1 MADFPQVKPKSL
13 LGRAY
18 EIINRPRGGET
29 TDDEDISL
37 RQIMRAIE
45 TEYAATLKEDMDER
59 LANGLGINSQLG
71 IPYDC
76 LKLEDAKESCD
87 CGTIKCGLKKVK
99 IPTFA
104 QYGGRPAIFFFG
116 TEEVTFQYASNL
128 QEARTIATS
137 KPFRPAKPAY
147 YIAGSYAM
155 VVLPS
160 EYSEICIVSI
170 TGIPQNPS
178 DTDAECFDIW
188 SEEYPMLEYLWSKTK
203 ARVMGGEIQDMIQGE
218 RFKDVTNNAMSG
230 NQQLQAK

>member
-29 TDDEDISL
+29 SDDEDISL

-45 TEYAATLKEDMDER
+45 TEYAAVLKEDMDER
-59 LANGLGINSQLG
+59 LTNGLGINSQLG

-76 LKLEDAKESCD
+76 LKLEDAKENCD
-87 CGTIKCGLKKVK
+87 CGTIKCGLKKVR

-116 TEEVTFQYASNL
+116 TEEVAFQYASNL
-128 QEARTIATS
+128 QEARTIATA
-137 KPFRPAKPAY
+137 KPFKPAKPAY
-147 YIAGSYAM
+147 YISGSYAI

-160 EYSEICIVSI
+160 EYSEICVVSM

-178 DTDAECFDIW
+178 DTEAECFDIW
-188 SEEYPMLEYLWSKTK
+188 SDEYPMLEYLWSKTK
-203 ARVMGGEIQDMIQGE
+203 QRVMGGEIQDMIQGE
-218 RFKDVTNNAMSG
+218 RFKDVTNNAMSS